1 MMNVIQIICDQ
12 KAHTFVLV
20 GFVLGC
26 YLDRKNDE
34 KPTAFHKKNLSRR
47 ELRPKEEVTWT

>member
-34 KPTAFHKKNLSRR
+34 KPTAFQKKNLSRR